1 MEAAASTVRCYP
13 RAQGSD
19 TEGSAEDPEEGR
31 RDEEEGGIT
40 SKKVQRRIVSNEKEN

>member
-1 MEAAASTVRCYP
+1 MEAAASKVRCYP
-13 RAQGSD
+13 RAQASD

-31 RDEEEGGIT
+31 RDEEEGGRT